1 MLLWSSC
8 QSVQA
13 PPPPGHLPPRPA
25 TSVSTS
31 AGGGGR
37 THSGSGSGG
46 ASTEAL
52 QRAVRW
58 DASRRRSVHHQAPS
72 MPPPLLPRPPLRTV
86 SDGHGRGGGGGGGGA
101 DDSRNRLGS
110 NVSPLI
116 GGLRDFF
123 FGDDNEE
130 EEEEERE
137 ATAEEDCNDDGDGDA
152 HENGKNGGENGAA
165 EDGQRSREH
174 STNGNHSPSQPPQH
188 QESHLDLLPRASL
201 SPRQPQQPQ
210 QVVHHRAY
218 LADTGGGYTVG
229 WVLDEESD
237 TCMVCDAEFTL
248 LASGAGSASSS
259 SSSSAASSSATSSPF
274 SFFGDRGRRRRHHC
288 RQCGILV
295 CAQCSPYRAAV
306 AGLKGGRVVSQFI
319 SLSLCESIN

>member
-1 MLLWSSC
+1 
-8 QSVQA
+8 
-13 PPPPGHLPPRPA
+13 
-25 TSVSTS
+25 
-31 AGGGGR
+31 
-37 THSGSGSGG
+37 
-46 ASTEAL
+46 
-52 QRAVRW
+52 
-58 DASRRRSVHHQAPS
+58 

-137 ATAEEDCNDDGDGDA
+137 ATAEEDCNDDDGDGDA